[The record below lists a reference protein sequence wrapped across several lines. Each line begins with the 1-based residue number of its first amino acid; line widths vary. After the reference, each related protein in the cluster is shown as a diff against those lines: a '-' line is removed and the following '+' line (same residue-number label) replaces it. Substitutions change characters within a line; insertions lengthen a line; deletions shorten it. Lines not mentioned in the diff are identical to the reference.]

1 MGWWE
6 NLRKRFSMVK
16 ETATDAKQTA
26 TDKDRTSSIAL
37 QRLGVAMTVGA
48 VAIVIYA
55 LQVNSFLNFARVSMV
70 GLLVGGAALMT
81 GGLLGFLF
89 GIPHASGVSE
99 PAGQPSASQGTQ
111 QATLP
116 TQGVQPA
123 PAPAQGASIRPNTNL
138 EQISDWLTKI
148 LVGVGLTQITVIPD
162 NIGQL
167 ATYIA
172 KGFSGTTGPE
182 TFSLA
187 VMIYFAVIG
196 FLFGFLW
203 TRLNLGHAMAEADM
217 RAILNRAVAQATNTT
232 KTQAEADAQALALA
246 DSQLHPGLHQAP
258 PRPDEAAKAQT
269 ELITGF
275 KAASPSARMTI
286 FNQGRSQRRDNWQ
299 TAKDKVDL
307 TIPVFR
313 ALIEADPG
321 NHRYHGQL
329 GYALKDQTKPDWA
342 AAETEFNKAIELRDK
357 DANDRFGYPYEF
369 NRALCRIQLG
379 MTPDK
384 ILPDLR
390 ATIKQDQQEYIK
402 NSPEILAWLKANG
415 LALDKLA

>member
-6 NLRKRFSMVK
+6 NLRKRFSMAK
-16 ETATDAKQTA
+16 ETATGAKQTA

-37 QRLGVAMTVGA
+37 QRLGIAMTVGA

-55 LQVNSFLNFARVSMV
+55 LQVKSVLDFVRVSMV

-89 GIPHASGVSE
+89 GIPHASSVSGA
-99 PAGQPSASQGTQ
+99 AGQPSPSA
-111 QATLP
+111 P
-116 TQGVQPA
+116 PA
-123 PAPAQGASIRPNTNL
+123 PEASIRPNTNL

-148 LVGVGLTQITVIPD
+148 LVGVGLTQISVIPD

-172 KGFSGTTGPE
+172 KGLSGTTGPE

-196 FLFGFLW
+196 FLIGFLW
-203 TRLNLGHAMAEADM
+203 TRLNLGYAMAEADM
-217 RAILNRAVAQATNTT
+217 RAIFNRAVAQT

-246 DSQLHPGLHQAP
+246 DSQLHPGMHQTP

-269 ELITGF
+269 ELINGF
-275 KAASPSARMTI
+275 KPASPSARMTI
-286 FNQGRSQRRDNWQ
+286 FNHARSQRRDNWQ

-313 ALIEADPG
+313 ALIEVDPD
-321 NHRYHGQL
+321 NHHYHGQL

-357 DANDRFGYPYEF
+357 DINDRYGYPYEF